1 MHGIIFSE
9 LKHYVESKL
18 GPAAWED
25 LLVTVGIPGKMFLA
39 TQTYPDNELVAIVAA
54 ASRLARKG
62 VPALLEDFG
71 QHILPTLLQVY
82 RSFINPRWKALDLLE
97 HTEEAIHKVVRI
109 KNRGAT
115 PPELTCARLSPE
127 ELAITYSSP
136 RRMCG
141 LAKGIIKG
149 IARHYGEKVNV
160 SEFSC
165 MHSGAASC
173 LILVRQASES
183 IPASAPMVQRLGSDR
198 RQDRARR

>member
-18 GPAAWED
+18 GPAAWGD
-25 LLVTVGIPGKMFLA
+25 LLVTAGIRGKVFLA
-39 TQTYPDNELVAIVAA
+39 TQTYPDNEIVAIVAA

-71 QHILPTLLQVY
+71 EHILPTLLQVY
-82 RSFINPRWKALDLLE
+82 KSFINPRWKALDLLE

-115 PPELTCARLSPE
+115 PPQLTCARLSPQE
-127 ELAITYSSP
+127 VAITYSSP
-136 RRMCG
+136 RNMCG
-141 LAKGIIKG
+141 LAKGIIRG
-149 IARHYGEKVNV
+149 IARHYGEKVTI
-160 SEFSC
+160 SEYSC

-173 LILVRQASES
+173 LILVRQALES
-183 IPASAPMVQRLGSDR
+183 SPASAPLVQGLGSGR
-198 RQDRARR
+198 GQERALR